1 MLYIYMI
8 LNNNYVQANE
18 EYQFHASNNE
28 FYLKALKF
36 ESYQQGF
43 YYFTEDYIYS
53 KYSRITNTNQYLNED
68 SKFYDLDDEVI
79 KQLNENCQSGD
90 LRVRIF
96 TRSLPPFITIVGEQQ
111 NSKIVP
117 HKISKSESFFI
128 VKEGEIE
135 IPELI
140 HEITETCDNNVF
152 DMRLISFVVVFVG
165 YIINGSSSIYLF
177 KVFYIMSLLIYSIF
191 HQFQDHCLLHHY
203 LLVVL
208 S

>member
-1 MLYIYMI
+1 M
-8 LNNNYVQANE
+8 
-18 EYQFHASNNE
+18 
-28 FYLKALKF
+28 
-36 ESYQQGF
+36 
-43 YYFTEDYIYS
+43 
-53 KYSRITNTNQYLNED
+53 
-68 SKFYDLDDEVI
+68 
-79 KQLNENCQSGD
+79 
-90 LRVRIF
+90 RIF

-135 IPELI
+135 IAELI
-140 HEITETCDNNVF
+140 HEITEICDNNVF

-191 HQFQDHCLLHHY
+191 H
-203 LLVVL
+203 
-208 S
+208 